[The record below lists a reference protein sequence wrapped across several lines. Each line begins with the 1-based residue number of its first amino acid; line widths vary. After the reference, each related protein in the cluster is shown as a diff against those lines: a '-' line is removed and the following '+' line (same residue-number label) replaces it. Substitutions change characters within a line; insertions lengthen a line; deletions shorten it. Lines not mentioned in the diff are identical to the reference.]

1 MNNGHKVGV
10 SEFKM
15 PAVIHPSKLKA
26 AYEAASRLIKEQKI
40 PSGLL
45 EVNQRLYRLI
55 DPTKD
60 YSKLTKPLAGGY
72 VSKEEAFHLM
82 IPADGSDLV
91 PGFARM
97 NRNRFSGLSDSPS
110 IPPAAGLYFSL
121 QQQALMNETMHYA
134 NFLPHEPSALQ
145 IEHTSGKMSL
155 KDNGPLS
162 GKCILQFRILGTMLV
177 ADLSPH
183 NPGAEHFFSAIG
195 KNTWNEVQNPDD
207 CSVAR
212 GIGLAVANSGF
223 LSGLIAQTVR
233 VSDQPGKCGD
243 NVLLYAVPGRQIQH
257 ISLERAMFFDTV
269 GGFEA
274 FPSAFTA
281 KGK

>member
-1 MNNGHKVGV
+1 
-10 SEFKM
+10 M
-15 PAVIHPSKLKA
+15 PALMHPSKLKA
-26 AYEAASRLIKEQKI
+26 SFEAASRLIKAQRM
-40 PSGLL
+40 PSALL

-60 YSKLTKPLAGGY
+60 YSKLTKPAAGGF

-91 PGFARM
+91 PGFSRI
-97 NRNRFSGLSDSPS
+97 NRNRFSGLSENPS

-145 IEHTSGKMSL
+145 IEHTSGRSL
-155 KDNGPLS
+155 LKENGPLS
-162 GKCILQFRILGTMLV
+162 GKCILQFRVLGTMLV

-183 NPGAEHFFSAIG
+183 HSGARDFFSAIG
-195 KNTWNEVQNPDD
+195 KNTWNEVQDPND

-243 NVLLYAVPGRQIQH
+243 NVLLYAVPGRQIQR
-257 ISLERAMFFDTV
+257 ISLERAMFFDTAD
-269 GGFEA
+269 GFET